1 MVICPEREV
10 CLHKGSDQGILP
22 SLADISRC
30 LLSAGSVTDSIPGI
44 RCCKHIMLSE
54 SWSWQGGRGDRG
66 RKPVN
71 KCRMTL
77 EAGNLPKVNAVEFCK
92 KERDLA
98 WEELVDPG

>member
-1 MVICPEREV
+1 
-10 CLHKGSDQGILP
+10 
-22 SLADISRC
+22 
-30 LLSAGSVTDSIPGI
+30 
-44 RCCKHIMLSE
+44 MLSE

-77 EAGNLPKVNAVEFCK
+77 EAGNLPKVNAVEFYK